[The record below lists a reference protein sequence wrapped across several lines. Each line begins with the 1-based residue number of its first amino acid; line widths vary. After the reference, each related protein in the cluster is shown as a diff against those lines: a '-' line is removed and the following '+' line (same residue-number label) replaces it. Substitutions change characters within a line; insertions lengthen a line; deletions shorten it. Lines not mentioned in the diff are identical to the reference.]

1 LELVGGYKGLAG
13 SGFPF
18 DRGDANH
25 ALVTLLLKVADAIEG
40 ERLAFAERLRAEA
53 LKLGTTQ
60 AQPGSA
66 NRYLGIGSLLQE
78 LSESWRRLDTPVKA
92 TIKAAD
98 DLVGGLGKILDR
110 IRVLF
115 VSCSP
120 SDETRLRVDTEHRAI
135 IQAINSSQSGDVIEM
150 KVLPAATIEDLRR
163 ALLGSEF
170 EIVQFSGHGDAD
182 HLVFETVDGKASPA
196 PLSAIAELIQ
206 KYPSIQCVILNA
218 CEAAKTLTTPI
229 SPITVGMD
237 KSVSDV
243 AAIEF
248 ARGFYDTLA
257 AGRSIEFAIGEGI
270 TAVKLN
276 RLDADPIKVL
286 KASVC

>member
-1 LELVGGYKGLAG
+1 
-13 SGFPF
+13 
-18 DRGDANH
+18 
-25 ALVTLLLKVADAIEG
+25 VADAIEE
-40 ERLAFAERLRAEA
+40 ERPEFAERLRAEA

-66 NRYLGIGSLLQE
+66 NRYLAIGPLLQE
-78 LSESWRRLDTPVKA
+78 LSERWRGLDSPVKA

-120 SDETRLRVDTEHRAI
+120 SDATRLRVDSEHRAI
-135 IQAINSSQSGDVIEM
+135 MPSGNVIEM

-163 ALLGSEF
+163 ALLGGEF
-170 EIVQFSGHGDAD
+170 EILQFSGYGGQD
-182 HLVFETVDGKASPA
+182 HLVFETVDGKASAA
-196 PLSAIAELIQ
+196 PLSAIAELIK

-218 CEAAKTLTTPI
+218 CEAAKTLMAPI

-237 KSVSDV
+237 ASISDM

-248 ARGFYDTLA
+248 ACGFYDTLA
-257 AGRSIEFAIGEGI
+257 AGRSINFAIGEGI
-270 TAVKLN
+270 TAVKLKG
-276 RLDADPIKVL
+276 LDAAPIKVPN
-286 KASVC
+286 AHVC